1 MPVAVQKGSGKVG
14 ASAAARRKSGAS
26 TAAGSSSPVSRQKAT
41 ARKSTGSRPPASA
54 MNRGRQSN
62 GNNVPGEVQRAKR
75 RYRPGAKALKDIRKY
90 QKSTDLLL
98 RKLPFARVV
107 SALSFLVG
115 SVLRL
120 FLGQGNC
127 LGYDDRHGGLQLR
140 CRSSMAELCSFGSSR
155 GHRSLSCSSFRR
167 CVSIRMVLHVVYTL

>member
-155 GHRSLSCSSFRR
+155 GHRSLSCSS
-167 CVSIRMVLHVVYTL
+167 L